1 MPQSW
6 TQKATWDNG
15 VSSPSQ
21 FEYHQTI
28 CPRNYSVSL
37 FFSLLLH
44 RKAPDIFLPVTTILS
59 GLLSDSTLYSNI
71 LLLLDGLHPCKI
83 ISSFLS
89 KRAIATLLDHFKIP
103 VSAMS
108 SFLSCYAP
116 LCTSTTPLLLQFHH
130 HIPKH
135 FYSPIFSKCS
145 QTIIPPNSLSER
157 KTHTALLFDEPRVWY
172 HHADWLI
179 VGWEN
184 TIVSQ

>member
-1 MPQSW
+1 MPHEHKKKHGTMESVVQASLN
-6 TQKATWDNG
+6 TIRQYVPTIT
-15 VSSPSQ
+15 VSPCSSP
-21 FEYHQTI
+21 FGYTE
-28 CPRNYSVSL
+28 
-37 FFSLLLH
+37 
-44 RKAPDIFLPVTTILS
+44 KAPDIFLPITTILS

-71 LLLLDGLHPCKI
+71 LLLDGLHPCKI

-108 SFLSCYAP
+108 SFISCYAP

-157 KTHTALLFDEPRVWY
+157 KTHTALLFDEPRV
-172 HHADWLI
+172 
-179 VGWEN
+179 
-184 TIVSQ
+184 